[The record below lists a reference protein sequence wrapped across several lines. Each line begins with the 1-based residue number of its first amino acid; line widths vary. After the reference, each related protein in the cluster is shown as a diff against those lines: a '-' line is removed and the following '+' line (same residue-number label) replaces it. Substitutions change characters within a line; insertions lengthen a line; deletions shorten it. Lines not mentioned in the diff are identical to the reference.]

1 MRRHIVI
8 GCICLLLCCV
18 MTLASCEQHIH
29 TGAEEWTFDETTH
42 WHAATCEHTA
52 EKLDSGEHVWGT
64 PRYFGETEEIE
75 ETCTVC
81 GYVRLT
87 KHVHTYTDWKHD
99 IYEHWK
105 RTTCTIH
112 SAYNVQRNLHDW
124 DEPRYVETNAGTVAY
139 YKCLTCGAQDVQD
152 HKHTWEKVCDLEKM
166 EETWIC
172 TVCGHV
178 ETHEHVHTLSDEW
191 ETDEWSHWHMTT
203 CDLHEPVRQGEEGH
217 VVPWGV
223 LSDKILTGVC
233 IGCTQE
239 GSVTHDTCR
248 LKTSSDG
255 RQHYSITTCNSH
267 DKVKYDSVDC
277 TRELRWGDA
286 MHWYETTCPE
296 HGAARSAMES
306 CTFAPGYQYD
316 ETEHWWITD
325 CKDEKKNPK
334 HDSYEYGRS
343 SHAFDDEGM
352 CVCGFSRP
360 QPEPQPEG
368 VLS

>member
-1 MRRHIVI
+1 MI
-8 GCICLLLCCV
+8 
-18 MTLASCEQHIH
+18 
-29 TGAEEWTFDETTH
+29 
-42 WHAATCEHTA
+42 
-52 EKLDSGEHVWGT
+52 
-64 PRYFGETEEIE
+64 P
-75 ETCTVC
+75 
-81 GYVRLT
+81 
-87 KHVHTYTDWKHD
+87 
-99 IYEHWK
+99 
-105 RTTCTIH
+105 
-112 SAYNVQRNLHDW
+112 
-124 DEPRYVETNAGTVAY
+124 AG
-139 YKCLTCGAQDVQD
+139 
-152 HKHTWEKVCDLEKM
+152 
-166 EETWIC
+166 
-172 TVCGHV
+172 
-178 ETHEHVHTLSDEW
+178 
-191 ETDEWSHWHMTT
+191 
-203 CDLHEPVRQGEEGH
+203 
-217 VVPWGV
+217 
-223 LSDKILTGVC
+223 
-233 IGCTQE
+233 
-239 GSVTHDTCR
+239 
-248 LKTSSDG
+248 SSDG